1 MDDWAVTELQV
12 DLGFFFCPC
21 IKNTLERLKALIS
34 FFSFIIFLY
43 FKATCS
49 NLGTSDGASYHPDPD
64 CVECVKDLIRFL
76 RRDDANHEIRRAMG
90 NIKIVKS
97 DLLPILREHSNNR
110 ELFDVTLRLLVNLT
124 NPELLLFKEELP
136 EDKETRNYFLQIQN
150 HRQGYKEAFVDQEL
164 WTVMAK
170 TLGAL
175 LKKDWDERL
184 EDDKLIIERI
194 LILIRNVLQVPTNV
208 KREGRTEDDATVHDQ
223 ILWVLHQSGIQ
234 DLLLYIASSD
244 MEQQYSLHIL
254 EIISLMFR
262 EQDPMSLASAN
273 LGRSKAEKDADEEAL
288 AKAVRIEEQ
297 KQMAKVKAKMVSRH
311 SRFGG
316 TYVVKNMKS
325 ITDRDLIIQKPLS
338 NVNDVNFDKTKKGV
352 KKAKNRLAPEN
363 LDNVRRSTLP
373 VRLFL
378 KEFCIEFLHSAYNH
392 LMNVVK
398 DALNRQKA
406 QMNDETYY
414 LWAIRFFMMFN
425 RGHEMKL
432 ELVSETL
439 SRQTFHFL
447 QQQMDNYRDNFEH
460 EKRNR
465 PKYLMWGRR
474 MHLCIR

>member
-1 MDDWAVTELQV
+1 M
-12 DLGFFFCPC
+12 
-21 IKNTLERLKALIS
+21 
-34 FFSFIIFLY
+34 
-43 FKATCS
+43 
-49 NLGTSDGASYHPDPD
+49 YHPDPD

-76 RRDDANHEIRRAMG
+76 RRDDASHEIRRALG
-90 NIKIVKS
+90 DLGIVKS
-97 DLLPILREHSNNR
+97 DLLPILRDHSNNR

-150 HRQGYKEAFVDQEL
+150 HRQLYKEAFIDEPL
-164 WTVMAK
+164 WTVLCK
-170 TLGAL
+170 TMKAL
-175 LKKDWDERL
+175 LSKDWDERL

-194 LILIRNVLQVPTNV
+194 LILIRNVLQVPTNIR
-208 KREGRTEDDATVHDQ
+208 REGRTDNDSTVHDQ
-223 ILWVLHQSGIQ
+223 VLWVLNQSKMQ
-234 DLLLYIASSD
+234 DLLLFIASSD
-244 MEQQYSLHIL
+244 TEQQYCLHVL

-262 EQDPMSLASAN
+262 EQDPMCLASAN
-273 LGRSKAEKDADEEAL
+273 LGRSRAEKDADEEAL
-288 AKAVRIEEQ
+288 AKAVRMEEHKLQ
-297 KQMAKVKAKMVSRH
+297 AKQKAKPARH

-325 ITDRDLIIQKPLS
+325 ITDRDMIVQKPL
-338 NVNDVNFDKTKKGV
+338 NKVADFNFDKTKKGV
-352 KKAKNRLAPEN
+352 KKAKNKVAPEN
-363 LDNVRRSTLP
+363 LDMVRRSTLS

-392 LMNVVK
+392 LMNIVK
-398 DALNRQKA
+398 DALNRQKS

-414 LWAIRFFMMFN
+414 LWAMRFFMMFN
-425 RGHEMKL
+425 RGHELRL

-447 QQQMDNYRDNFEH
+447 QQQIDNYRDNFDH
-460 EKRNR
+460 EKKNR